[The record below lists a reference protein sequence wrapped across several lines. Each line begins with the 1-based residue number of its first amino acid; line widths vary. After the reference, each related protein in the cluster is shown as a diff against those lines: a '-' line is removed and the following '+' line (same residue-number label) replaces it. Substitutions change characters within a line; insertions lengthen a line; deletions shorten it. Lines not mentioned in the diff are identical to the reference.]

1 MDCSPAGSSVHG
13 ILQARVLEGVA
24 MLSSRGSSQPKDRTQ
39 VSHIAFF
46 TIWAAGEALPGGASG
61 TELACQC
68 RRCTETWVWSLGWED
83 PLEEGIAT
91 LSSILAWRIPW
102 TEEPGG
108 LQSMGL
114 QRVRHDWSDSTHTAQ
129 CQLFWLFQLLS
140 ICYQDGSLQ
149 LCSDLCWDSV
159 TRQRGEECRLSSP
172 SWGILRFWD
181 SVTSSFKK
189 NFIYLT
195 VQGLSCHTWDLYS
208 LLHHSGSFSC
218 STWNL
223 F

>member
-46 TIWAAGEALPGGASG
+46 TIWATGEALPGGASG

-91 LSSILAWRIPW
+91 LSSILAGRIPW

-114 QRVRHDWSDSTHTAQ
+114 QRVRHDWSDSTHT
-129 CQLFWLFQLLS
+129 LLS
-140 ICYQDGSLQ
+140 VSSSGCFSFFL
-149 LCSDLCWDSV
+149 SV
-159 TRQRGEECRLSSP
+159 TRMAPCSCALICAEILSLGREGKSVGCHLPAGES
-172 SWGILRFWD
+172 
-181 SVTSSFKK
+181 
-189 NFIYLT
+189 
-195 VQGLSCHTWDLYS
+195 
-208 LLHHSGSFSC
+208 
-218 STWNL
+218 
-223 F
+223 

>member
-1 MDCSPAGSSVHG
+1 MQEMYRDLGLILGLGRSPGGGHSNLVQYSCLENSMDRGTRRATVHG
-13 ILQARVLEGVA
+13 AA
-24 MLSSRGSSQPKDRTQ
+24 KSQ
-39 VSHIAFF
+39 
-46 TIWAAGEALPGGASG
+46 
-61 TELACQC
+61 
-68 RRCTETWVWSLGWED
+68 TWLKW
-83 PLEEGIAT
+83 
-91 LSSILAWRIPW
+91 
-102 TEEPGG
+102 
-108 LQSMGL
+108 Q
-114 QRVRHDWSDSTHTAQ
+114 HTHTAQ
-129 CQLFWLFQLLS
+129 CQLFWLFQLLF